1 MATACRSSALLWLP
15 SMLDRIVV
23 AHCWNARASP
33 FGSPLGVDERSE
45 KIDVPARHVG
55 AAPKMKSTIEWSS
68 PRATP
73 ELADNEIHVWRASLN
88 WGQATLQAFESSLAD
103 DERTRAERFIFEPDR
118 DHFIAARGFLR
129 NLLGSYLHCPPRTID
144 FAFGPHGKPFVAAR
158 ISGPHVCF
166 NLSHSHGVALIALG
180 CNRQI
185 GIDIELIRP
194 EFAGEEIA
202 KRYFSP
208 REIEELSKLP
218 VEMRAE
224 GFFLCWTRKEA
235 YVKARGD
242 GLHVPLD
249 SFSVSVSPDTPAKLL
264 SADESRWRVESF
276 VPSLV
281 SEPGYVASVVAE
293 GKDWSPHYFE
303 WNPVQAAT
311 PREGESDR
319 PTKTE
324 R

>member
-1 MATACRSSALLWLP
+1 
-15 SMLDRIVV
+15 
-23 AHCWNARASP
+23 
-33 FGSPLGVDERSE
+33 
-45 KIDVPARHVG
+45 
-55 AAPKMKSTIEWSS
+55 MKSTIEWLS

-88 WGQATLQAFESSLAD
+88 WGQTTLRAFESSLAD
-103 DERTRAERFIFEPDR
+103 DERARAERFIFGSDR

-129 NLLGSYLHCPPRTID
+129 DLLGAYLHCAPKTID
-144 FAFGPHGKPFVAAR
+144 FSYGPYGKPSVATR
-158 ISGPHVCF
+158 GSRPQVCF
-166 NLSHSHGVALIALG
+166 NLSHSHGVALIAIG
-180 CNRQI
+180 CKRQI

-218 VEMRAE
+218 VELRAK

-249 SFSVSVSPDTPAKLL
+249 SFSVSVSPGAPAKLL

-281 SEPGYVASVVAE
+281 SQPNYVASLVAE
-293 GKDWSPHYFE
+293 GKDWRPRYFKWKQTSLYE
-303 WNPVQAAT
+303 AY
-311 PREGESDR
+311 
-319 PTKTE
+319 
-324 R
+324 